1 MHLRIHKMGLSINR
15 GQILNQEGIL
25 RLLHPRERELG
36 PRHLELLQV
45 EPHQVDQ
52 IRFLLADHQVDLIVL
67 RGLHLQADL

>member
-25 RLLHPRERELG
+25 RLLQPRERQPG
-36 PRHLELLQV
+36 PRHLELL
-45 EPHQVDQ
+45 QVDQ